1 MSIGIKKGKDVNWAG
16 LAFGLDI
23 LYFVACPEIT
33 SQEGISFACG
43 LRLAAGAK
51 L

>member
-23 LYFVACPEIT
+23 LLPVPKLPLKRGF
-33 SQEGISFACG
+33 
-43 LRLAAGAK
+43 LLLAAGAK